1 MHPVVSRS
9 RFLPVRSENF
19 ARLSIPRRPSQRYAV
34 FGAHISG
41 GPAGRRRAPCK
52 TGRAAG
58 VATRRRPSAAVTAS
72 NGRRGPGAST
82 NTRAGQGRLSRH
94 AMSGSGRPPLPF
106 RGARPPSRSST
117 PRPSWSRR
125 RPAPLVS
132 SPCTRARFESGV
144 VRPEGGPAASG
155 AVHRRAEGRPRTGR
169 TRIMP
174 TTRQGAVPGVAGRTG
189 LSQHAPEGS
198 DSWDGASR
206 RNSPTPTAPPSR
218 RTHGPVHGWSAH
230 QAVMSQGHEARNQ
243 GTDSTRPR
251 PAA

>member
-1 MHPVVSRS
+1 VHPVGFRS
-9 RFLPVRSENF
+9 RFLPVRSDNF
-19 ARLSIPRRPSQRYAV
+19 ARLSIPRRQSQRYAA

-41 GPAGRRRAPCK
+41 GPAGRRRAQCK

-58 VATRRRPSAAVTAS
+58 VATRHRPSGAVTAS

-82 NTRAGQGRLSRH
+82 NTRAGQGRLSRR

-106 RGARPPSRSST
+106 PRARPPSRSST

-125 RPAPLVS
+125 RPAPLAS

-155 AVHRRAEGRPRTGR
+155 AVHRRAEGRPRTRR
-169 TRIMP
+169 TRTMP

-198 DSWDGASR
+198 DSRG
-206 RNSPTPTAPPSR
+206 
-218 RTHGPVHGWSAH
+218 GSA
-230 QAVMSQGHEARNQ
+230 
-243 GTDSTRPR
+243 
-251 PAA
+251 